1 MTKENFRNAGQ
12 SRDEKIQNYFT
23 ACLRT
28 ALKRE
33 RARYLFRRDRER
45 KHLQDQPEEEWLA
58 ENGGASHWL
67 EAQESTQNQPRSWE
81 AFLQEVETEWLY
93 TVLCSL
99 SPKEA
104 DILYW
109 HIILDLRYAEIQS
122 LTGIPVDKAQIC
134 YSSAIRKIRQA
145 LLRKKEVK

>member
-1 MTKENFRNAGQ
+1 MKKENFRNAGQ

-28 ALKRE
+28 ALRRE

-45 KHLQDQPEEEWLA
+45 KQLQDQPEEEWLA
-58 ENGGASHWL
+58 ENGDSSPWL
-67 EAQESTQNQPRSWE
+67 EPQESTQSLPRSWE

-93 TVLCSL
+93 TVLCTL
-99 SPKEA
+99 SKKEA

-109 HIILDLRYAEIQS
+109 HIILDLRYAEIQW
-122 LTGIPVDKAQIC
+122 LTGIPADKAQVC

-145 LLRKKEVK
+145 LLRKKDGK